1 MLGAAVVGG
10 LILAMIEGIS
20 LGLSRMT
27 GSAMLQE
34 QLSNIILDFWNSF
47 IIFETVLF
55 FKMFLVQQQ
64 QMQQQPPQ
72 QPNGN

>member
-34 QLSNIILDFWNSF
+34 QLSNIILDF
-47 IIFETVLF
+47 
-55 FKMFLVQQQ
+55 
-64 QMQQQPPQ
+64 
-72 QPNGN
+72 